1 MAFKMAPKTPLMMA
15 LKGNQPNLPEAVRK
29 AIEAAPGKMMDS
41 PAKMSEGEKYD
52 IKMSSDQ
59 NIKPGARKNYA
70 ENAEAAQKSSP
81 TKNMNKGYGTPAKKK
96 STAATRIA
104 NGDKTPMPPT
114 AAAKNMNKGYGSPA
128 LQTSDASRKTVGGK
142 PKKDMKSA
150 ADVPRTTSFGG
161 NDYHL
166 GLQAPSGT
174 HYYNKGYS
182 SKDGKQGTVKRP
194 GDEGIYHV
202 SRKIEKPIPSLK
214 PKKAKIATAKTG
226 ATKLATVNTE
236 KPKVS
241 KTKRE
246 TRRGKR
252 ADKLEKRVNKLRG
265 DSPAKQTSKTQ
276 RKRDHD
282 ARMQERSDNP
292 RVAAHNDKLGHES
305 PRKAD
310 YVVNAFNENAG
321 NWGYSMKPVGKAPMK
336 RPSTASRKDNT
347 SI

>member
-1 MAFKMAPKTPLMMA
+1 M
-15 LKGNQPNLPEAVRK
+15 Q
-29 AIEAAPGKMMDS
+29 
-41 PAKMSEGEKYD
+41 
-52 IKMSSDQ
+52 
-59 NIKPGARKNYA
+59 
-70 ENAEAAQKSSP
+70 
-81 TKNMNKGYGTPAKKK
+81 
-96 STAATRIA
+96 
-104 NGDKTPMPPT
+104 
-114 AAAKNMNKGYGSPA
+114 
-128 LQTSDASRKTVGGK
+128 
-142 PKKDMKSA
+142 SA

-166 GLQAPSGT
+166 GFQSPSGQ
-174 HYYNKGYS
+174 HYYNEGYS
-182 SKDGKQGTVKRP
+182 FKDGKQGKVERP

-202 SRKIEKPIPSLK
+202 SRPNEKPIPSLK
-214 PKKAKIATAKTG
+214 SKKAKITTAKTG

-265 DSPAKQTSKTQ
+265 DSPVKQTSKAQ

-305 PRKAD
+305 PRKTTMTTSL
-310 YVVNAFNENAG
+310 EAG
-321 NWGYSMKPVGKAPMK
+321 PNPSHPHSTQGNMVYSMMPVTRGKMK
-336 RPSTASRKDNT
+336 RPNTASRRDNT